1 MGNTQWPTAPSPGQ
15 TSDEMG
21 SLQAGIGNLP
31 GLSAT
36 IQRAC
41 NLAENPNASAADL
54 AALIEY
60 DPVLARKLL
69 RLANS
74 ASYGAARRI
83 SSVTEA
89 VVKLGFSTVRSLAV
103 ATSAMDAFH
112 GADSEFFTYRQ
123 LWLHSAA
130 CAVVA
135 QGIGRLTR
143 LSSVDDAFTAA
154 LLHDVG
160 KLVLFQFARGP
171 FVRSLSIQKAERC
184 LDISTERLI
193 IGTSHAEI
201 GRKMSTQWH
210 LPPRLCESIGM
221 HHGAGEVE
229 RSPLAALCCV
239 ADYICSSHGLSSVI
253 GIGTAKRPDWAFDV
267 ARVPLLAVD
276 EFHSSFGDVK
286 KEARRMIDT

>member
-1 MGNTQWPTAPSPGQ
+1 MENTQWRTAPSPVQ

-103 ATSAMDAFH
+103 ATSAWMPSTVPIRNSSRT
-112 GADSEFFTYRQ
+112 GSSGCTRRLV
-123 LWLHSAA
+123 LWLHRVSEGSPASR
-130 CAVVA
+130 
-135 QGIGRLTR
+135 RLTTHS
-143 LSSVDDAFTAA
+143 LPLFFT
-154 LLHDVG
+154 
-160 KLVLFQFARGP
+160 
-171 FVRSLSIQKAERC
+171 
-184 LDISTERLI
+184 
-193 IGTSHAEI
+193 
-201 GRKMSTQWH
+201 M
-210 LPPRLCESIGM
+210 
-221 HHGAGEVE
+221 
-229 RSPLAALCCV
+229 LAN
-239 ADYICSSHGLSSVI
+239 
-253 GIGTAKRPDWAFDV
+253 W
-267 ARVPLLAVD
+267 
-276 EFHSSFGDVK
+276 SSFSLPAGLL
-286 KEARRMIDT
+286 